1 MELPSKTDLPFFAY
15 GIFKPKQL
23 GFFRIKE
30 LTKNFDKGE
39 VEGILKERD
48 GLPLLIKSSDFQIKG
63 YLIYFYDSREK
74 EAYHHIIEIEPDEV
88 YRWDEIKVN
97 IKENESIT
105 ANVLLGKR
113 EQRGSSDLEY
123 CGEWNGKEDPFFKD
137 GLKEIEEILRKNAYF
152 NGNYRSLFRLQMAYT
167 LLWSAIERY
176 AGLRYH
182 LGKKVNEKVFRI
194 AEEKCFIDSLKRN
207 VVSTRKVFSATD
219 LEKYTLDPNDPG
231 QSIRYYY
238 QVRSNVVHRGKAVT
252 RDFGTVKLSLKELLA
267 IFRDLLNEAFK

>member
-1 MELPSKTDLPFFAY
+1 MKIPSKTDLPFFAY
-15 GIFKPKQL
+15 GIFKPDQL
-23 GFFRIKE
+23 CFFRIKE
-30 LTKNFDKGE
+30 LTKKIIEGVVD
-39 VEGILKERD
+39 GILKERD
-48 GLPLLIKSSDFQIKG
+48 GIPLLIKSNYFKIRG
-63 YLIYFYDSREK
+63 YLIYFYSGK
-74 EAYHHIIEIEPDEV
+74 ENDAYHHIIEIEPDEV
-88 YRWDEIKVN
+88 YQWDEVKVN
-97 IKENESIT
+97 DRIV
-105 ANVLLGKR
+105 ANVLLGKK

-123 CGEWNGKEDPFFKD
+123 FEEWDGKSDPFFKQ
-137 GLKEIEEILRKNAYF
+137 GLEEVEVILRDNPDF
-152 NGNYRSLFRLQMAYT
+152 DRGYRSLFRIQMAYT

-207 VVSTRKVFSATD
+207 VISVREVFSATD
-219 LEKYTLDPNDPG
+219 LEKYALDPNDPG

-252 RDFGTVKLSLKELLA
+252 RDFDIVKLSLKELLA